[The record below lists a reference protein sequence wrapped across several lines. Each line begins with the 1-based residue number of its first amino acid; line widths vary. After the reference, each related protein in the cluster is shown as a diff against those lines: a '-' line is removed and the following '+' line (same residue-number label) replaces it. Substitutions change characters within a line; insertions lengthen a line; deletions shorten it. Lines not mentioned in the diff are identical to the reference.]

1 MKLQTEL
8 RTVSRN
14 GQVALPKRFLEALG
28 VPPLAKVRVIKQ
40 KDAIVIRK
48 SPMTRMSDEEFLA
61 LLDKIRKQNRHVT
74 QKQVAESIRQV
85 RRGLV

>member
-28 VPPLAKVRVIKQ
+28 VSPLAKVRVIKE
-40 KDAIVIRK
+40 KDSIVIRK
-48 SPMTRMSDEEFLA
+48 STMTKMSDEDFERMLNE
-61 LLDKIRKQNRHVT
+61 IRRRNKGVT
-74 QKQVAESIRQV
+74 ARQVAESIRQV
-85 RRGLV
+85 RQSA

>member
-8 RTVSRN
+8 RTLSRN

-28 VPPLAKVRVIKQ
+28 VSPLAKVRVIKE

-48 SPMTRMSDEEFLA
+48 STMTRMSDEEFLA
-61 LLDKIRKQNRHVT
+61 LLEKIRKQNKHVT

>member
-28 VPPLAKVRVIKQ
+28 VSPLAKVRVIKE
-40 KDAIVIRK
+40 KDSIVIRK
-48 SPMTRMSDEEFLA
+48 STMTRMSDEDFERMLNE
-61 LLDKIRKQNRHVT
+61 IRRRNKGVT
-74 QKQVAESIRQV
+74 ARQVAESIRQV
-85 RRGLV
+85 RRSA

>member
-1 MKLQTEL
+1 MKLQAEL

-28 VPPLAKVRVIKQ
+28 VPPLAKVRVIKE

-48 SPMTRMSDEEFLA
+48 SSMTRMSDEEFLD
-61 LLDKIRKQNRHVT
+61 LLEKIRKQNKHVT
-74 QKQVAESIRQV
+74 QRQVAESIRQV
-85 RRGLV
+85 RRGSV

>member
-1 MKLQTEL
+1 MKLETEL

-14 GQVALPKRFLEALG
+14 GQVALPKRFLAALG
-28 VPPLAKVRVIKQ
+28 VPPLAKVRVIKE

-61 LLDKIRKQNRHVT
+61 LLEKIRKQNRHVT